1 MRGKPDLL
9 GDALHAARW
18 VMPVTHSATCH
29 CPRGV
34 QGGGQPRCRR
44 TKKEFTFQNIT
55 YRIAR
60 VLPLLSFYLVQ
71 RFLKPF

>member
-1 MRGKPDLL
+1 MLCVPPAGSCQSLTLP
-9 GDALHAARW
+9 
-18 VMPVTHSATCH
+18 PVTALGGFG
-29 CPRGV
+29 GV
-34 QGGGQPRCRR
+34 VSPCCRR